1 MQVGRPKEI
10 DRTGREAGDIVLTFR
25 VTRSQKER
33 IKRIADGL
41 GLTVGQYVRKQLIQ
55 DK

>member
-33 IKRIADGL
+33 MQQIADSY
-41 GLTVGQYVRKQLIQ
+41 GLTVSQYIRYRMLESK
-55 DK
+55 